1 MRVTNRR
8 GVFVT
13 AWPIAMAGLVLGAC
27 GGSDAAE
34 PSLSTFDLSSTAF
47 VTRPPETTTT
57 IVAGEADAAGATAGT
72 EQEYVVKAGDFP
84 NRVAQLYGVTTE
96 EIGAYN
102 GWANCTSSGCPE
114 FPFPGGI
121 VKIPPG
127 ATNPSAGAST
137 GGDAEPTVI
146 GGEDAQ
152 PAPAPEQT
160 ETAGDTIPDA
170 GDNCGPGRHVIK
182 AGDVPI
188 RVANQYDVTLE
199 ALNQANANVAA
210 YSTFIPG
217 QEIVIPP
224 KSNC

>member
-1 MRVTNRR
+1 M
-8 GVFVT
+8 T
-13 AWPIAMAGLVLGAC
+13 AWPIAVAGLVLGAC
-27 GGSDAAE
+27 GGSDTAE
-34 PSLSTFDLSSTAF
+34 PSQTTFDLSSTAF
-47 VTRPPETTTT
+47 VTRPPETTSTT
-57 IVAGEADAAGATAGT
+57 VAGDAAATDAVAGT

-102 GWANCTSSGCPE
+102 GWANCSSSGCPE
-114 FPFPGGI
+114 FPFPGGV

-127 ATNPSAGAST
+127 ATNPSAGSTSAGSTDT
-137 GGDAEPTVI
+137 GGAPAVVT
-146 GGEDAQ
+146 GGEAEQ
-152 PAPAPEQT
+152 PDSDETAADQT
-160 ETAGDTIPDA
+160 ETVGETIPDA

-182 AGDVPI
+182 AGDVPL

-224 KSNC
+224 KSDC